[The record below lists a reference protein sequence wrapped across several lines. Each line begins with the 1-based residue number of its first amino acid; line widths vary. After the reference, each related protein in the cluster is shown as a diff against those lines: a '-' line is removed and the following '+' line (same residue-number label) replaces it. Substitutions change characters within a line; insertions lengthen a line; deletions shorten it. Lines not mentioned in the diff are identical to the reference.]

1 MFQLHITYTW
11 GYDLYLQVK
20 WIQAIEVNRYK
31 YDKYVNMSDKK
42 SEWYL
47 NMIDW
52 NIFGY
57 LKVCFQISVFNEYVL
72 SVKQKMIFLQP

>member
-11 GYDLYLQVK
+11 GYDLYFK
-20 WIQAIEVNRYK
+20 WIQVIEVNRYK
-31 YDKYVNMSDKK
+31 YGKYVNMSDKK

-57 LKVCFQISVFNEYVL
+57 LKVCFQISVFNEYIL
-72 SVKQKMIFLQP
+72 RVKLKMIFLQP